1 MKILLVNP
9 NMRTA
14 YNPLPFP
21 PLSLMSIAAVVQD
34 SYEITIHDRNLYKDP
49 DGKNIGTVLQR
60 AKPDIVGITSLTGPA
75 ILDGVLVSRL
85 AKEAGAQVVWGGTH
99 ASLLPEQTLQNPY
112 IDFVVM
118 NEGEE
123 TFRELI
129 EAIEQHRGY
138 KNILGLAYKEDGQ
151 VKMNPERP
159 FIQDLD
165 ALPMPAWNLV
175 PVERYIYRYTNAR
188 RIIVTVTSR
197 GCLFRC
203 SFCYVID
210 FHKRKYR
217 GKSVARIL
225 EELAFLRKNY
235 GVDGVRFD
243 DDLFVIN
250 RPRLREFC
258 DWVYKK
264 DVPITWDSNCRAD
277 QVNPEFIG
285 AVTRGKCHRLTFG
298 LESGSDR
305 ILKFIEKD
313 FRAEQIVRAF
323 DLLNKTDIMTGA
335 AFLIGVPSETEEDIW
350 KTIDLAKRIN
360 AYHTHFYPYTP
371 FPGSP
376 LAEYCRKNGLIRY
389 PERLE
394 DWADFEYARS
404 DRTAISE
411 REIKKIS
418 AQFEVRN
425 VLNSLQRGELAILS
439 NFLNL
444 EQFQNFR
451 SWTNFF
457 RQAFRTGRGIWSSAR
472 SAEKPIL

>member
-1 MKILLVNP
+1 
-9 NMRTA
+9 
-14 YNPLPFP
+14 
-21 PLSLMSIAAVVQD
+21 
-34 SYEITIHDRNLYKDP
+34 LYKDP
-49 DGKNIGTVLQR
+49 EGKTIAAVFDQL
-60 AKPDIVGITSLTGPA
+60 KPDLVGVTSLTGPA
-75 ILDGVLVSRL
+75 ILDGLMVSRL
-85 AKEAGAQVVWGGTH
+85 AKERGAQVVWGGTH

-118 NEGEE
+118 NEGEV

-129 EAIEQHRGY
+129 EAIELHRGY
-138 KNILGLAYKEDGQ
+138 KNILGLAYKENGEIQ
-151 VKMNPERP
+151 LNPERP

-175 PVERYIYRYTNAR
+175 PVERYIYKYTKAR
-188 RIIVTVTSR
+188 RKIVMVTSR

-217 GKSVARIL
+217 GRSAGSIL
-225 EELAFLRKNY
+225 KELAFLRNDY
-235 GVDGVRFD
+235 GIDGVRFD
-243 DDLFVIN
+243 DDLFVIH

-258 DWVYKK
+258 EWVYKK

-277 QVNPEFIG
+277 QVNSEFLA
-285 AVTRGKCHRLTFG
+285 AVTRAKCHRLTFG

-323 DLLNKTDIMTGA
+323 DLLNNTDIMTGA
-335 AFLIGVPSETEEDIW
+335 SFLIGVPTETEEDIW
-350 KTIDLAKRIN
+350 KTIEVAKRIN

-376 LAEYCRKNGLIRY
+376 LAEYCRGNGLIQY
-389 PERLE
+389 PDRLE

-411 REIKKIS
+411 KEIKKIS

-444 EQFQNFR
+444 EHLQNFGPWA
-451 SWTNFF
+451 SFF
-457 RQAFRTGRGIWSSAR
+457 RQAFRSGRGIWGSVH
-472 SAEKPIL
+472 SAEKSIL